1 MIEIETEIES
11 YNKTLYKELTFRI
24 TQAEKPHVLPSA
36 NQRARKGGGVVQSPE
51 SQRSNCVNF
60 SMSLKA

>member
-24 TQAEKPHVLPSA
+24 TQAEKPHVLPCA
-36 NQRARKGGGVVQSPE
+36 N
-51 SQRSNCVNF
+51 
-60 SMSLKA
+60 